1 MVRLLSPKL
10 LQAACVVGRD
20 GGQKEEGA
28 GDEPAHARHD
38 EQGRNSRSRLSGKD
52 IFRPEANFKDCF
64 VRSFIST
71 SHARYAPIAPWSNCS
86 RENKALKW
94 DRMYEMYLFTVHST
108 FFLRVLHDTQQT
120 RNGMFHTLRR
130 CSMTR
135 YAEFSKVS
143 LLAPL
148 SMFVTHQSRNQRLGS
163 ISF

>member
-1 MVRLLSPKL
+1 MNLHTLDMMNKGGIHDHVSQVRTFLGPKRTLKIALSVHSSVHPIWQL
-10 LQAACVVGRD
+10 
-20 GGQKEEGA
+20 
-28 GDEPAHARHD
+28 
-38 EQGRNSRSRLSGKD
+38 
-52 IFRPEANFKDCF
+52 
-64 VRSFIST
+64 
-71 SHARYAPIAPWSNCS
+71 ARYAPIAPWSNCS

-148 SMFVTHQSRNQRLGS
+148 SMFVTHQSRNQRFGS
-163 ISF
+163 ISFWRGCGCGSLPHLVKVDPDPRIHLWK